1 MPLTYVGAFGTQ
13 FVTEKRAV
21 QVTTDNALVIECKL
35 EIQIGSEFIHV
46 SQLPDLGTSNTFTF
60 EINTIL
66 RNYLKA
72 ELLPLTAGSVNS
84 EMALVYGVGFYG
96 TDANGTT
103 ISGEVVGGGGATI
116 AYNISQDEFTT
127 LNLTN
132 YTCDLTGNNTR
143 LLLTDYANPRKILRN
158 SYGVLSTLVTLTLQS
173 WVIVATDDNL
183 TVLSTSQYAPLGTG
197 IGSARYGSSVIFQAS
212 GVATRYFVFLADT
225 PIGAGFTQTYRSKI
239 YSFEVVDTP
248 CNYLELFWINQFG
261 VMETWLFDTN
271 YSDSAQIDKKSFLKN
286 RPVNPSALDRGQDN
300 YKVESVRRFRVWS
313 DFESMETIKFLNSIA
328 LSPQVAIKVNGAL
341 VPVIV
346 ENPSVDNFNYH
357 EPINRIT
364 FDLVLANK
372 RINVV

>member
-1 MPLTYVGAFGTQ
+1 MPLTFVGAFGTQ

-35 EIQIGSEFIHV
+35 TIQVGSEFISV

-72 ELLPLTAGSVNS
+72 ELLPLTAGSIS
-84 EMALVYGVGFYG
+84 SGTALLYGLVFEG
-96 TDANGTT
+96 TDADGDN
-103 ISGEVVGGGGATI
+103 ISGENVTVGATI
-116 AYNISQDEFTT
+116 GYNFSQDEFTT

-132 YTCDLTGNNTR
+132 YTCELSGDNTR
-143 LLLTDYANPRKILRN
+143 LLLTDYAKPRKILRD

-173 WVIVATDDNL
+173 WVIVATDSDLN
-183 TVLSTSQYAPLGTG
+183 VLSTSQYAPLGTG
-197 IGSARYGSSVIFQAS
+197 TGSARYGSSVIFQAS

-261 VMETWLFDTN
+261 VMESWLFDTN
-271 YSDSAQIDKKSFLKN
+271 YSDSTQIDKKSFLKN

>member
-1 MPLTYVGAFGTQ
+1 
-13 FVTEKRAV
+13 V

-183 TVLSTSQYAPLGTG
+183 TVLSTSQFAPLGTG

-212 GVATRYFVFLADT
+212 GVATRYFVFLA
-225 PIGAGFTQTYRSKI
+225 
-239 YSFEVVDTP
+239 DTP

>member
-1 MPLTYVGAFGTQ
+1 MPLTYVGAFGSQ
-13 FVTEKRAV
+13 LVTEKRAV

-35 EIQIGSEFIHV
+35 EIQIGSEYIYV

-66 RNYLKA
+66 RNYLKTK
-72 ELLPLTAGSVNS
+72 LLQLTGGSVASDNS
-84 EMALVYGVGFYG
+84 LVYGFGFYG

-103 ISGEVVGGGGATI
+103 ISGEVVGGGGSTI
-116 AYNISQDEFTT
+116 AYNMSTDEFTPF
-127 LNLTN
+127 NISDFTN
-132 YTCDLTGNNTR
+132 NDSGDATK
-143 LLLTDYANPRKILRN
+143 LLLTDYDKPRKILRN
-158 SYGVLSTLVTLTLQS
+158 GYGVLSSLITTTLQS
-173 WVIVATDDNL
+173 WVVVATDDS
-183 TVLSTSQYAPLGTG
+183 LSVISTTPYTPNGAS
-197 IGSARYGSSVIFQAS
+197 ISATRYGSSLVFQAT
-212 GVATRYFVFLADT
+212 GVATKYFVALVEN
-225 PIGAGFTQTYRSKI
+225 PVGVGLTQTLRSKF
-239 YSFEVVDTP
+239 YSFEIVDTP
-248 CNYLELFWINQFG
+248 CNYLELFWVNQYG
-261 VMETWLFDTN
+261 VMESWLFDTN
-271 YSDSAQIDKKSFLKN
+271 YSDSTQIDKKSFLKN

-313 DFESMETIKFLNSIA
+313 DYESMETIKFLNSIA

>member
-66 RNYLKA
+66 RNYLKTK
-72 ELLPLTAGSVNS
+72 LLPLTGGSVASDNS
-84 EMALVYGVGFYG
+84 LVYGFGFYG

-103 ISGEVVGGGGATI
+103 ISGEVVGGGGSTI

-127 LNLTN
+127 LNLSN
-132 YTCDLTGNNTR
+132 YTNNGTGDNTR
-143 LLLTDYANPRKILRN
+143 LLLTDYANPRKAIRN
-158 SYGVLSTLVTLTLQS
+158 GYGCISSLITTTSQR
-173 WVIVATDDNL
+173 WIVISTDDDLNIIGEQSI
-183 TVLSTSQYAPLGTG
+183 TPVGTN
-197 IGSARYGSSVIFQAS
+197 ISADVYGSSLVYQF
-212 GVATRYFVFLADT
+212 GGLATKFFIFLADNGG
-225 PIGAGFTQTYRSKI
+225 GAGFSKTYRSKI

-248 CNYLELFWINQFG
+248 CNYLELFWVNQFG

-313 DFESMETIKFLNSIA
+313 DYESMETIKFLNSIA

>member
-66 RNYLKA
+66 RNYLKTK
-72 ELLPLTAGSVNS
+72 LLPLTAGSVNS
-84 EMALVYGVGFYG
+84 EMALVYGFGFYG

-103 ISGEVVGGGGATI
+103 ILGEVVGGGGATL

-132 YTCDLTGNNTR
+132 YTCDLTGSNTR
-143 LLLTDYANPRKILRN
+143 LLLTDYSNPRKILRN

-183 TVLSTSQYAPLGTG
+183 TVLSTSQYAPLGIG
-197 IGSARYGSSVIFQAS
+197 IDSARYGSSVIFQAS
-212 GVATRYFVFLADT
+212 GVATKYFVFLADT

-261 VMETWLFDTN
+261 VMEAWLFDTN

-286 RPVNPSALDRGQDN
+286 RPVNPSPLDRGQDN

-313 DFESMETIKFLNSIA
+313 DYESMETIKFLNSIA